1 MAKTLTIEDRFI
13 EALRRLRART
23 DHLEE
28 MATWKED
35 LAARLWR
42 ATMVMRMCG
51 QPLYDVRQLEHEVKM
66 YGEICAKLQEKRD
79 HPKVDEGDK
88 AL

>member
-1 MAKTLTIEDRFI
+1 MTKTLTIEDRFI
-13 EALRRLRART
+13 EALRRLRSRT

-35 LAARLWR
+35 LGARLWR

-51 QPLYDVRQLEHEVKM
+51 QQLYDVRQLEHEVAM
-66 YGEICAKLQEKRD
+66 YSAICAKLQARRD
-79 HPKVDEGDK
+79 HPKVDEGGK
-88 AL
+88 AV